1 MKLLAACLICI
12 SVLAGPLPAR
22 AGEDAGN
29 EPDTF
34 FSDLSTREYL
44 TGNWGGLRDRL
55 VEWGLTPTANYSATL
70 QGNPVG
76 GMRKGIK
83 YAGLLDVYLD
93 FDLEKL
99 LKLGGT
105 RFVVSGAWAYGE
117 NLSAQDIGNFFTVS
131 NDFNGKFIGLYQ
143 LFIESNLWKD
153 RFTFAV
159 GRMGIGDDFSTA
171 DVFGIYV
178 SAVVNVN
185 PISLTYNIPAYLSDP
200 DAALGARLRVK
211 PVRDFYVAAGVYN
224 ADPDAAVNQ
233 RVSIDFDFTFD
244 DGVILISEIGYTP
257 GSSDGS
263 SRLKGEYKIGA
274 YYDTGEF
281 NELADSENTRE
292 GNYGLYLIADQ
303 MVYREPGKES
313 QGLTL
318 WAAVTYAPEEEINVF
333 PFFIASGFAY
343 EGVFTGR
350 DNDVA
355 GFSFAYGKLSRD
367 LEDQY
372 YEIGIEGT
380 YIFQVTPWLG
390 LQPDLQV
397 IVHPG
402 GSSAIPDA
410 LVAGIQISVDI

>member
-1 MKLLAACLICI
+1 MKQATFFIFCISLFLAAPAA
-12 SVLAGPLPAR
+12 LAEDGPDKGQSSFL
-22 AGEDAGN
+22 
-29 EPDTF
+29 
-34 FSDLSTREYL
+34 SSLSTSEHM

-55 VEWGLTPTANYSATL
+55 IEWGLTPTAEYGATL

-99 LKLGGT
+99 LRLGGT
-105 RFVVSGAWAYGE
+105 RLVVSGAWAYGE
-117 NLSAQDIGNFFTVS
+117 NLSAHDIGNFFTVS
-131 NDFNGKFIGLYQ
+131 NDFNGKFVGLYQ
-143 LFIESNLWKD
+143 LFIETNLWKD
-153 RFTFAV
+153 RLTIAV
-159 GRMGIGDDFSTA
+159 GRMGIGDDFGTA

-178 SAVVNVN
+178 SSVVNLN
-185 PISLTYNIPAYLSDP
+185 PISLAYNIPAYLSNP

-211 PVRDFYVAAGVYN
+211 PVHDFYIAAGVYN
-224 ADPDAAVNQ
+224 ADPEAAVNQ
-233 RVSIDFDFTFD
+233 RVSIDFDFTFN

-257 GSSDGS
+257 GRDGDSSGLPGD
-263 SRLKGEYKIGA
+263 YKFGA

-281 NELADSENTRE
+281 NGLSNVEDKRD
-292 GNYGLYLIADQ
+292 GNYGFYVITDQ
-303 MVYREPGKES
+303 MVYLEPGKDS

-318 WAAVTYAPEEEINVF
+318 WAAATYAPEEEINVF
-333 PFFIASGFAY
+333 PFFISSGFSY

-367 LEDQY
+367 LEDQD
-372 YEIGIEGT
+372 YEIGLEGT

-390 LQPDLQV
+390 LQPDLQF

-402 GSSAIPDA
+402 GSGSIPNA
-410 LVAGIQISVDI
+410 LVAGVQLSVDI

>member
-12 SVLAGPLPAR
+12 SVLAGPLSAR
-22 AGEDAGN
+22 AGEDSGN
-29 EPDTF
+29 ESDHF

-99 LKLGGT
+99 LSIGGT
-105 RFVVSGAWAYGE
+105 KLVVSGAWAFGE
-117 NLSAQDIGNFFTVS
+117 NLSAKDIGNFFTVS

-143 LFIESNLWKD
+143 LFIESNFWKD

-185 PISLTYNIPAYLSDP
+185 PISLTYNIPAYLSNP

-257 GSSDGS
+257 GRDARFRG
-263 SRLKGEYKIGA
+263 
-274 YYDTGEF
+274 T
-281 NELADSENTRE
+281 
-292 GNYGLYLIADQ
+292 
-303 MVYREPGKES
+303 PG
-313 QGLTL
+313 
-318 WAAVTYAPEEEINVF
+318 
-333 PFFIASGFAY
+333 
-343 EGVFTGR
+343 
-350 DNDVA
+350 
-355 GFSFAYGKLSRD
+355 
-367 LEDQY
+367 
-372 YEIGIEGT
+372 
-380 YIFQVTPWLG
+380 G
-390 LQPDLQV
+390 LQVRGL
-397 IVHPG
+397 
-402 GSSAIPDA
+402 
-410 LVAGIQISVDI
+410 L

>member
-1 MKLLAACLICI
+1 MKHIAAYLFCI
-12 SVLAGPLPAR
+12 SILTGATGALAENRSESA
-22 AGEDAGN
+22 AGSL
-29 EPDTF
+29 
-34 FSDLSTREYL
+34 FSNLSTREYL
-44 TGNWGGLRDRL
+44 TGDWGGLRDRL
-55 VEWGLTPTANYSATL
+55 IDWGLTPTANYNATL

-76 GMRKGIK
+76 GMRKGVK
-83 YAGLLDVYLD
+83 YAGLLNVYLD

-105 RFVVSGAWAYGE
+105 RLVVSGAWAFGE
-117 NLSAQDIGNFFTVS
+117 NLSAKDIGNFFTVS
-131 NDFNGKFIGLYQ
+131 NDFNGKFIGIYQ
-143 LFIESNLWKD
+143 LFIESNLWND
-153 RFTFAV
+153 RLTIAV

-178 SAVVNVN
+178 SSVVNAN
-185 PISLTYNIPAYLSDP
+185 PISLTYNIPAYLSNP

-211 PVRDFYVAAGVYN
+211 PSRDIYIAAGVYN

-257 GSSDGS
+257 GRSAGS
-263 SRLKGEYKIGA
+263 AGLPGDYKFGA

-292 GNYGLYLIADQ
+292 GNYGFYLIAEQ
-303 MVYREPGKES
+303 TVYREPGKES

-318 WAAVTYAPEEEINVF
+318 WAAATYAPEEEINVF

-367 LEDQY
+367 LEDQD

-390 LQPDLQV
+390 LQPDVQL

-402 GSSAIPDA
+402 GSGSIPDA
-410 LVAGIQISVDI
+410 LVAGMQISVDI

>member
-1 MKLLAACLICI
+1 MKLFTAYLICVSI
-12 SVLAGPLPAR
+12 LAGALCAR

-29 EPDTF
+29 ESDPF

-55 VEWGLTPTANYSATL
+55 TEWGLTPTANYSTTL

-76 GMRKGIK
+76 GVRKGIK

-105 RFVVSGAWAYGE
+105 RFVITGAWAYGV
-117 NLSAQDIGNFFTVS
+117 NLSAKDIGNFFTVS

-153 RFTFAV
+153 RLTLAV

-178 SAVVNVN
+178 SAVVNTN
-185 PISLTYNIPAYLSDP
+185 PISLTYNIPAYLSNP

-211 PVRDFYVAAGVYN
+211 PVRDFYIAAGVYN
-224 ADPDAAVNQ
+224 ADPDAALNQ
-233 RVSIDFDFTFD
+233 DVSIDFDFSFD

-257 GSSDGS
+257 GGDKGS
-263 SRLKGEYKIGA
+263 AGLPGDYKFGA
-274 YYDTGEF
+274 YYDTGKF
-281 NELADSENTRE
+281 GELSDEEKKRD
-292 GNYGLYLIADQ
+292 GNYGFYIVTDQ
-303 MVYREPGKES
+303 MVYREHGEGA

-318 WAAVTYAPEEEINVF
+318 WAAATYSPEEEINLF
-333 PFFIASGFAY
+333 PFFISSGFAY

-380 YIFQVTPWLG
+380 YIYQVTPWLG
-390 LQPDLQV
+390 LQPDVQV
-397 IVHPG
+397 IIHPG

-410 LVAGIQISVDI
+410 FVAGMQISVDI

>member
-1 MKLLAACLICI
+1 MKHIAAFLFCI
-12 SVLAGPLPAR
+12 TIFAGMPGVR
-22 AGEDAGN
+22 AGESSG
-29 EPDTF
+29 EDTDSF
-34 FSDLSTREYL
+34 FSNLSTREYL

-105 RFVVSGAWAYGE
+105 RFVVSGAWAYGV

-153 RFTFAV
+153 RLTIAV

-171 DVFGIYV
+171 EVFGIYV
-178 SAVVNVN
+178 SAVVNIN
-185 PISLTYNIPAYLSDP
+185 PISLTYNVPAYLSDP
-200 DAALGARLRVK
+200 DAAIGARLRVK
-211 PVRDFYVAAGVYN
+211 PVRDFYIAAGVYN

-244 DGVILISEIGYTP
+244 DGVILISEMGYTP
-257 GSSDGS
+257 GSSDGLS
-263 SRLKGEYKIGA
+263 WLKGEYKIGA

-281 NELADSENTRE
+281 NELADSENTRD

-318 WAAVTYAPEEEINVF
+318 WATATYAPEEEINVI
-333 PFFIASGFAY
+333 PFFIATGFAY
-343 EGVFTGR
+343 EGVFKGR

-355 GFSFAYGKLSRD
+355 GFSLAYGKLSRD
-367 LEDQY
+367 LEDQD

-390 LQPDLQV
+390 LQPDVQL
-397 IVHPG
+397 IVNPG
-402 GSSAIPDA
+402 GNAGIPDA
-410 LVAGIQISVDI
+410 LVAGMQISVDI

>member
-1 MKLLAACLICI
+1 MRLLAVCLICI
-12 SVLAGPLPAR
+12 SIFTAGFY
-22 AGEDAGN
+22 AGAEEDSGKGSGS
-29 EPDTF
+29 F
-34 FSDLSTREYL
+34 FSGLSSREYM
-44 TGNWGGLRDRL
+44 TGDWGGFRDR
-55 VEWGLTPTANYSATL
+55 VIEWGLTPTAIYSATIL
-70 QGNPVG
+70 GNPAG
-76 GMRKGIK
+76 GMSKGVK
-83 YAGLLDVYLD
+83 YAGLLNVYLD

-105 RFVVSGAWAYGE
+105 RFVVSGAWAFGE
-117 NLSAQDIGNFFTVS
+117 NLSARDIGNFFTVS

-143 LFIESNLWKD
+143 LFIESNLWND
-153 RFTFAV
+153 RLTIAV

-178 SAVVNVN
+178 SSVVNAN
-185 PISLTYNIPAYLSDP
+185 PISLTYNIPAYLSNP

-211 PVRDFYVAAGVYN
+211 PSRDIYIAAGVYN

-233 RVSIDFDFTFD
+233 RVSIDFDFTFN

-257 GSSDGS
+257 GRSAGS
-263 SRLKGEYKIGA
+263 AGLPGDYKFGA
-274 YYDTGEF
+274 YYDTGKF
-281 NELADSENTRE
+281 DELSGEGNKRD
-292 GNYGLYLIADQ
+292 GNYGFYIVTDQ
-303 MVYREPGKES
+303 MVYSEPGKES

-318 WAAVTYAPEEEINVF
+318 WAAATYAPEEEINVF

-367 LEDQY
+367 LEDQD

-390 LQPDLQV
+390 LQPDVQV

-402 GSSAIPDA
+402 GDSGIPDA
-410 LVAGIQISVDI
+410 LVAGMQLSVDI